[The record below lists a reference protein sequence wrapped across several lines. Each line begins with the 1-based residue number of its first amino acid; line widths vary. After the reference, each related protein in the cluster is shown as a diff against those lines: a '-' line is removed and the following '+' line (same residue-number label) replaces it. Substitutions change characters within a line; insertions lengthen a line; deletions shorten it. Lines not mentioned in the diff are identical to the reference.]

1 MPIDE
6 QTRSFLERASQ
17 NPSPPPG
24 TMPLEDFR
32 DAIEKLR
39 PLGFDREELRDVR
52 DVVIPREDDQHV
64 PARLFVPEGDGA
76 LPLVMWAHGG
86 SWVRVTVDSQDEYLR
101 FVARR
106 SGCAI
111 LAVDYRL
118 SPESQFPNAIE
129 EVHAAALWARDH
141 ASDLGCDPDRLA
153 IAGESSGGNLAAAA
167 SLKARERGEPTFAHQ
182 LLVLPVLDVLFSSES
197 WAALGRDYML
207 TREQLEW
214 AVEQYAPGVDRSS
227 PLLSPLRE
235 DSFEGLPPTTVV
247 VGEYD
252 PLRDEG
258 REYAARLQK
267 AGVPARVIDIPGLI
281 HHAIM
286 VPKAIDLGRATA
298 ERLAAV
304 LSSVLSTASS
314 SSDEPAAAIHHDG
327 P

>member
-24 TMPLEDFR
+24 TMPIEDFR
-32 DAIEKLR
+32 EAIEKLR
-39 PLGFDREELRDVR
+39 PLGFEREELRDVR
-52 DVVIPREDDQHV
+52 DVVVPREDDQDV
-64 PARLFVPEGDGA
+64 PARLFVPDGDGA
-76 LPLVMWAHGG
+76 LPLVVWAHGG

-118 SPESQFPNAIE
+118 SPESQFPTAIE
-129 EVHAAALWARDH
+129 EVHAAGLWARDH
-141 ASDLGCDPDRLA
+141 ASELGCDPDRLA

-167 SLKARERGEPTFAHQ
+167 SLMARERGEPTYAHK

-207 TREQLEW
+207 TKEQLEW
-214 AVEQYAPGVDRSS
+214 AVEQYAAGVDRTS
-227 PLLSPLRE
+227 PLLSPVRA
-235 DSFEGLPPTTVV
+235 DSFEGLPPTTVI

-258 REYAARLQK
+258 RQYVARLQN

-286 VPKAIDLGRATA
+286 VPKAIDLGRVAA
-298 ERLAAV
+298 ERLAAA
-304 LSSVLSTASS
+304 LSSALGTSSS
-314 SSDEPAAAIHHDG
+314 SSDEPAGAIHHDG